1 MFKKISILLMSTL
14 LMFILAACGSNT
26 NDDKALYAKEVK
38 PQLDEMM
45 KEYDAIWNNDWK
57 PLWNENGSNPNENP
71 TKIKEKMNVIQTK
84 YTDLSK
90 KIKGFSNDDKLSDEK
105 LKENINT
112 FKREFSL
119 AAMYRADAARNI
131 IQGIDKLAP
140 MKDRTDAARKNVD
153 LSDTKLTK
161 AIESLGKTESTLG
174 IKR

>member
-1 MFKKISILLMSTL
+1 MSTL
-14 LMFILAACGSNT
+14 LMFILVACGSDT
-26 NDDKALYAKEVK
+26 NDDKALYEKEVK

-45 KEYDAIWNNDWK
+45 KEYDAIWKNDWK
-57 PLWNENGSNPNENP
+57 PLWIENGSNPNENP

-90 KIKGFSNDDKLSDEK
+90 KIKEVSNGDKLSDEK

-140 MKDRTDAARKNVD
+140 MKDRTDAARKNVN

-161 AIESLGKTESTLG
+161 AVDNLGKAESTLG
-174 IKR
+174 VKR